1 MARSTTRAAEPFWF
15 YSYLIGRL
23 ATTFSLNG
31 VLSFKQTAPLRLIE
45 EHTIAI
51 AIFIVL
57 AKLVKIH
64 NSLVRMTHLGM
75 LITSGPFIHCP

>member
-1 MARSTTRAAEPFWF
+1 MARSTTRAAEPFCF

-31 VLSFKQTAPLRLIE
+31 VLSFKQTALLLLIE
-45 EHTIAI
+45 ERPSSIA
-51 AIFIVL
+51 AFIVL
-57 AKLVKIH
+57 TKLVKIH

-75 LITSGPFIHCP
+75 LITSGPFILCP